1 MSTLSIRAA
10 GLLVVVSMLLSPVA
24 ALAAPPATGETIH
37 VVQVGET
44 LTLIASRYGVTVEAI
59 MNANG
64 LANPDQIY
72 VGQRLIIPAPGGPGG
87 PGRPDGPGQGGRHV
101 VAEGE
106 TLTSIAFRYG
116 TTVDALMAA
125 NGLSNGDWIYV
136 GQVLNVPD
144 GSSPAPVVG
153 RGCASSYTV
162 QAGDTLSGIAWQYG
176 ITINALMQANS
187 LYSDFIYQGQRLCMP
202 TGGVAGYP
210 PGPETGPGPGPG
222 PSPERGPAP
231 VASVSYYTVRAGDTL
246 SGIAWRFGVS
256 QASIIRANYLS
267 DPYLL
272 YVGQRLAIP
281 GYYAKPK
288 PKPVA
293 VFRLAF
299 SRWDGTSFKLYVA
312 NTDGSGEQFV
322 LDRAGGPSWSPD
334 GLLLSFYGQEGVD
347 RQERTPDSEPKFAG
361 ISNGIL
367 VAPVAGFVN
376 EYAIPQLF
384 QVKRESKARAT
395 AWSPAGNVIA
405 WDANPGGN
413 YAIYF
418 GAAQGIAVDQGV
430 VDVQVPV
437 EIPGEQPDWSPDG
450 AWLVYRSGR
459 DNKQGLWISNR
470 YGAQSHAITND
481 GTDAFPRWSPDG
493 RRIVFQHDSGGNVD
507 IYVMNADGSEICRL
521 TDAPGPDA
529 LPAWLPDG
537 RIIFRSARTGSWGIY
552 VMDADGKDQ
561 QQIIGNANPGNDW
574 SFGRLAVHQ

>member
-10 GLLVVVSMLLSPVA
+10 GLLVVVSMLLFPAA
-24 ALAAPPATGETIH
+24 ALAAPPASGETIH
-37 VVQVGET
+37 VVQWGET
-44 LTLIASRYGVTVEAI
+44 LVLIASRYGVTVEAI
-59 MNANG
+59 MDANG
-64 LANPDQIY
+64 LSNPDQIY
-72 VGQRLIIPAPGGPGG
+72 AGQRLIIPAPGGRGGHDG
-87 PGRPDGPGQGGRHV
+87 PGGPGQGGRHV
-101 VAEGE
+101 VTAGE

-116 TTVDALMAA
+116 TTADALVAA

-144 GSSPAPVVG
+144 GSSPAPAG
-153 RGCASSYTV
+153 GGCAGSYWV

-176 ITINALMQANS
+176 ITVNALMQANG
-187 LYSDFIYQGQRLCMP
+187 LYSDFIYEGQRLCMP
-202 TGGVAGYP
+202 AGGVAGP
-210 PGPETGPGPGPG
+210 PVG
-222 PSPERGPAP
+222 PERGPAP
-231 VASVSYYTVRAGDTL
+231 VASVTYYQVRAGDTL

-256 QASIIRANYLS
+256 QSSIIRANYLA

-288 PKPVA
+288 AKPVA
-293 VFRLAF
+293 LFRLAF
-299 SRWDGTSFKLYVA
+299 SRWDGNSFKLYVA

-347 RQERTPDSEPKFAG
+347 RQERTPDSEPKFPG

-367 VAPVAGFVN
+367 TAPVAGFVN

-395 AWSPAGNVIA
+395 AWSPDGNVIA
-405 WDANPGGN
+405 WDANPGRDFR
-413 YAIYF
+413 IYF
-418 GAAQGIAVDQGV
+418 GAAQGVAVDQSA

-470 YGAQSHAITND
+470 YGANSYAITND

-493 RRIVFQHDSGGNVD
+493 RQIAFQHDSGGNVD
-507 IYVMNADGSEICRL
+507 IYVMNADGSNICRL

-529 LPAWLPDG
+529 LPAWTPDG
-537 RIIFRSARTGSWGIY
+537 RIVFRSARTGSWGIY
-552 VMDADGKDQ
+552 VMGADGKDQ
-561 QQIIGNANPGNDW
+561 QQIIGNADPGRDW

>member
-10 GLLVVVSMLLSPVA
+10 GLLVVVSMLLFPAA
-24 ALAAPPATGETIH
+24 ALAGPPTPGETVH
-37 VVQVGET
+37 VVQWGEA
-44 LTLIASRYGVTVEAI
+44 LALIASRYGVTVEAI
-59 MNANG
+59 MDANG
-64 LANPDQIY
+64 LSNPDQIY
-72 VGQRLIIPAPGGPGG
+72 AGQRLIIPAPGGSGEPGG
-87 PGRPDGPGQGGRHV
+87 PGRGGRHV
-101 VAEGE
+101 VAAGE

-116 TTVDALMAA
+116 TTADALATA

-144 GSSPAPVVG
+144 GSSQAPAG
-153 RGCASSYTV
+153 GGCASSYWV

-176 ITINALMQANS
+176 ITVNALMQANS
-187 LYSDFIYQGQRLCMP
+187 LYSDFIYEGQRLCMP
-202 TGGVAGYP
+202 AGGVAGPP
-210 PGPETGPGPGPG
+210 PGPGQGPV
-222 PSPERGPAP
+222 RGPAP
-231 VASVSYYTVRAGDTL
+231 VASVTYYIVRAGDTL

-256 QASIIRANYLS
+256 QASIIRANYLA

-288 PKPVA
+288 PVAVA

-299 SRWDGTSFKLYVA
+299 SRWDGNSFKLYIA
-312 NTDGSGEQFV
+312 NTDGSCEQFV

-347 RQERTPDSEPKFAG
+347 RQERTPDGEPKFPG

-367 VAPVAGFVN
+367 TAPVAGFVN

-384 QVKRESKARAT
+384 QVKREGTARAT
-395 AWSPAGNVIA
+395 AWSPDGNVIA
-405 WDANPGGN
+405 WDAKPSRDFN
-413 YAIYF
+413 IFF
-418 GAAQGIAVDQGV
+418 GAAQGVAVDQGA

-459 DNKQGLWISNR
+459 DNKQGLWVSNR
-470 YGAQSHAITND
+470 YGANSFALTND

-493 RRIVFQHDSGGNVD
+493 RQIAFQHDSGGNVD
-507 IYVMNADGSEICRL
+507 VYVMNADGSNIRRL

-529 LPAWLPDG
+529 LPAWMPDG
-537 RIIFRSARTGSWGIY
+537 RIVFRSARTGSWGIY
-552 VMDADGKDQ
+552 VMGADGRDQ
-561 QQIIGNANPGNDW
+561 QQIIGNADPGRDW
-574 SFGRLAVHQ
+574 AFGRLAVHQ